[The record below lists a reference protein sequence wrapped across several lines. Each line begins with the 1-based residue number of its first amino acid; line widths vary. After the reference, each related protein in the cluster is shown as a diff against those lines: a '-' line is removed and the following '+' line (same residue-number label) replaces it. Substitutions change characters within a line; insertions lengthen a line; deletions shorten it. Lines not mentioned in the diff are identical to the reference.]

1 MTHVRE
7 EILNRLRSLSPEEE
21 RLLRGEEV
29 RREDYGRTEGDF
41 CVESGQLMPSGE
53 MISLRPH
60 TRFAAFPRHRH
71 NYVEMM
77 YMVAGETRHLIN
89 DREKVTLHA
98 GELLMMNQRATH
110 AIERA
115 EEGDLAVNIMVQPA
129 FFQEMLAAVGEDN
142 PLGRFLVGSLTDR
155 PEALSSL
162 VFHVAQD
169 VPVQCVLESMVA
181 TLTAGGAPLRVNQA
195 AMTLLFL
202 HLLSRPETLAGNLPG
217 QADHA
222 LVWEALREIQDH
234 YAAPSLT
241 ALAARHRVTLSYISR
256 LVKRA
261 TGRSWTEL
269 LQEKRLMRADELL
282 LRTRL
287 PVSEIMNLVGYNNSS
302 YFYRLYTQRFGLS
315 PKMRRK
321 ARGTQNSNP

>member
-1 MTHVRE
+1 MRA
-7 EILNRLRSLSPEEE
+7 EILERLCRLSPEEE
-21 RLLRGEEV
+21 RLLRGEAV

-53 MISLRPH
+53 LISLRPH

-89 DREKVTLHA
+89 DREQVTLRA

-115 EEGDLAVNIMVQPA
+115 EAGDVAVNIIVQPA
-129 FFQEMLAAVGEDN
+129 FFREMLAAVGEDN

-162 VFHVAQD
+162 VFRIAED

-181 TLTAGGAPLRVNQA
+181 ALVMGGAPLRVNQA

-202 HLLSRPETLAGNLPG
+202 HLLNRPDTLSGAQPAQG
-217 QADHA
+217 DHA
-222 LVWEALREIQDH
+222 LVWDALQEIQEH

-241 ALAARHRVTLSYISR
+241 ALADRHRVTLSYVSR

-269 LQEKRLMRADELL
+269 LQEKRLLRADELL

-287 PVSEIMNLVGYNNSS
+287 PVAEIMNLVGYNNSS

-315 PKMRRK
+315 PRMRRK
-321 ARGTQNSNP
+321 ACGLENHQP